1 MQKKFISI
9 SVEIWNYQILH
20 DTAEI
25 ISFSDYSYF

>member
-1 MQKKFISI
+1 MQKIFISI
-9 SVEIWNYQILH
+9 SVKIGKYQILH